1 MDGTEKKVSSAQVVI
16 VGGGIIGTAAAREL
30 SRYKLD
36 VLLLE
41 KEPEV
46 GWGTTKANSGI
57 VHGGFHEEEGT
68 LKAKYCFRQPDVP
81 QALRRAERLFC
92 AKRDFDGWPYP
103 GGDGNSQAVL

>member
-41 KEPEV
+41 KEP
-46 GWGTTKANSGI
+46 
-57 VHGGFHEEEGT
+57 
-68 LKAKYCFRQPDVP
+68 
-81 QALRRAERLFC
+81 
-92 AKRDFDGWPYP
+92 
-103 GGDGNSQAVL
+103 